1 MRLRLVR
8 SLLICLTILGIL
20 APRISAVVAALAAPQ
35 ANVLVICTGKG
46 LVTLR
51 LDADGDPVPLGE
63 PQPDHC
69 VLAHAA
75 DTAVR
80 PRRPRLR
87 MEPAPAPPRPS
98 AGLVRLSDAQAAR
111 PPPRAPPAA

>member
-20 APRISAVVAALAAPQ
+20 APRISAVAALAAPQ

-51 LDADGDPVPLGE
+51 LDGDPVPLGE

-80 PRRPRLR
+80 VEAPPIR

>member
-20 APRISAVVAALAAPQ
+20 APRISAVAALAAPH
-35 ANVLVICTGKG
+35 ADVLVICTGKG

-51 LDADGDPVPLGE
+51 LDADGNPVPLGE

-80 PRRPRLR
+80 VEAPPVR

-98 AGLVRLSDAQAAR
+98 AGLVLLSDAQAAR